1 MTSAGDVARG
11 LATESVAAGDPTGWF
26 ERLYSA
32 AGTGDMTVP
41 WHQDGPDPML
51 VRWAAGRSGAGRTA
65 IVVGCG
71 LGDDAEFVAG
81 LGFATVAF
89 DVAPSAIELARQQF
103 PESTV
108 DYQAADL
115 LALPEQWRRAFD
127 LVVENFTVQ
136 SLPATLR
143 DRATA
148 AVGDLVAPG
157 GTLIV
162 HATLRREGA
171 APRPGPPWPLARP
184 EIEAFAADDLVVHRI
199 AEIPEPDH
207 PTYKVWQA
215 EFHRGAQT
223 R

>member
-1 MTSAGDVARG
+1 MTSPGDVAPRRAPEWVG
-11 LATESVAAGDPTGWF
+11 AGAPTGWF

-51 VRWAAGRSGAGRTA
+51 VRWADGLTGDGRRA

-89 DVAPSAIELARQQF
+89 DVAPSAIELARQRF

-115 LALPEQWRRAFD
+115 LALPEPWRRAFD

-136 SLPATLR
+136 SLPESLR
-143 DRATA
+143 ERATA
-148 AVGDLVAPG
+148 AVGGLVAPG

-162 HATLRREGA
+162 HATLRRENA
-171 APRPGPPWPLARP
+171 APRQGPPWPLTRA
-184 EIEAFAADDLVVHRI
+184 EVEAFAADGLAAHRI

-207 PTYKVWQA
+207 PTYRVWQA
-215 EFHRGAQT
+215 EFHRG
-223 R
+223 